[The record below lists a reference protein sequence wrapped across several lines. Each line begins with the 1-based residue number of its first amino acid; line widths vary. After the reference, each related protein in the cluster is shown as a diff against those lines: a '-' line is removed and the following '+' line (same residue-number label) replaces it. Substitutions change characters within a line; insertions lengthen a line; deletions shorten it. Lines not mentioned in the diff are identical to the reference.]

1 MQAVINGI
9 TYDTDTARVLAGWRG
24 KLDPDFKGT
33 FEEFVYVT
41 PEGRTFVAG
50 ERRGDLSRLMNA
62 QGTGFIR
69 PVPGTDRQ
77 ILAVMRRN
85 AGALKGS
92 RRNVRLKT

>member
-1 MQAVINGI
+1 MQEVINGI

-24 KLDPDFKGT
+24 LLNPNFKAT
-33 FEEFVYVT
+33 FDEFVYVT

-69 PVPGTDRQ
+69 PVPGTDRE

-92 RRNVRLKT
+92 RRNVRLET